1 MYEKSKN
8 YINEHALFIA
18 LLFAL
23 GLGLFLRFKG
33 LTFQSYWFDEI
44 FSIKISNP
52 NNSVAFVYEKTM
64 GDVHPPFYQSLLW
77 FWYQIFGFNEYAGRA
92 LSALSGSLGV
102 FVLYL
107 LGKELYNKEVGIYAS
122 FIGGTNYFLILY
134 SQEVRSNIILF
145 LFSALSYLYFS
156 KLLKN
161 HSKQNLFFYLL
172 FSILAIYT
180 HYFGF
185 FLVASQVFVFLFYLI
200 IDKEKRV
207 ALFKLALLSAF
218 LMLIALAPLIERII
232 EHIHTQSYWMQAP
245 DALFFIDYLKAYILS
260 PFLEK
265 IFLLLAV
272 VSIGSLFFKKLYSHS
287 TALLFLWIVMGFLLP
302 YIKSITGFSILIERS
317 MIIVIPALIVLV
329 AYGIYLLKVYWL
341 KIAVI
346 GAIVFLALYHLYRMD
361 YYSKV
366 SKDQFRETLVA
377 IEQTKKDAIVYDFI
391 MHNLHDNRYKSNFF
405 ENYGVLLGS
414 KLKIRP
420 AVELKDRCANDT
432 MPQYFWV
439 VHAHKDFLWNAR
451 ILQKE
456 QMQKVLTIDK
466 HQAQAILYTYQSDSQ
481 KCQKDKNEST
491 NTINSMPLL

>member
-1 MYEKSKN
+1 MYKKSKN
-8 YINEHALFIA
+8 YIKEHTFFIA
-18 LLFAL
+18 LLFTL
-23 GLGLFLRFKG
+23 GLAIFLRFQG
-33 LTFQSYWFDEI
+33 LIFQSYWFDEI

-52 NNSVAFVYEKTM
+52 SNSLAFVYNQTM
-64 GDVHPPFYQSLLW
+64 GDVHPPFYQALLW
-77 FWYQIFGFNEYAGRA
+77 FWYQLFGFSEYSGRA
-92 LSALSGSLGV
+92 LSALSGSLAI

-122 FIGGTNYFLILY
+122 LIAGTNYFLILY

-207 ALFKLALLSAF
+207 ALFKLALLSAL

-232 EHIHTQSYWMQAP
+232 EHIQTSSYWMQAP

-272 VSIGSLFFKKLYSHS
+272 VSIGSLFFKKYY
-287 TALLFLWIVMGFLLP
+287 TDATMLLLLWIVMGFLLP

-317 MIIVIPALIVLV
+317 MIIVIPALIILV
-329 AYGIYLLKVYWL
+329 AYGIYLLKSYWL

-346 GAIVFLALYHLYRMD
+346 GAIVFLALYHLYYMG

-377 IEQTKKDAIVYDFI
+377 IEKTKKDVVVYDFI
-391 MHNLHDNRYKSNFF
+391 MHNLHDNQYESHFF
-405 ENYGVLLGS
+405 ENYAILLES
-414 KLKIRP
+414 KLQVEP
-420 AVELKDRCANDT
+420 AVNLKDKYQNEN
-432 MPQYFWV
+432 MPEYFWV
-439 VHAHKDFLWNAR
+439 VHAHKDFLYNAR

-456 QMQKVLTIDK
+456 GMQKVLTIDK
-466 HQAQAILYTYQSDSQ
+466 FQAEGILYSY
-481 KCQKDKNEST
+481 KAPPKEYLKDTNE
-491 NTINSMPLL
+491 